1 MTVFR
6 NPRMSPV
13 LAVVAAVLFMLVAVQ
28 GRASAENLPVAAFFG
43 TFHGSGIA
51 VSGDSIYAP
60 ETARDMDVVVRP
72 AGAAEGDGFEITWT
86 TVSRSSTGE
95 VKRKSQSL
103 TFMKDGSDGRFRTS
117 ERTDAFGEGGLAWA
131 NIDDQT
137 LNVFVMMVE
146 PDGGYTLQ
154 RYARTLS
161 GRGMELVFTR
171 SRDGEERRS
180 VKGLLVK
187 VAK

>member
-1 MTVFR
+1 MSFSR
-6 NPRMSPV
+6 NPRMTPV
-13 LAVVAAVLFMLVAVQ
+13 LAVAALMLFALIAVQ
-28 GRASAENLPVAAFFG
+28 GRASAEALPIAAFFG
-43 TFHGSGIA
+43 TFQGSGIA

-72 AGAAEGDGFEITWT
+72 AGGAADAGFEITWT
-86 TVSRSSTGE
+86 TISRSSTGK
-95 VKRKSQSL
+95 VKRKREAL
-103 TFMKDGSDGRFRTS
+103 TFTPDGSAGRFRTL

-131 NIDDQT
+131 NIDEQT

-146 PDGGYTLQ
+146 ADGGYILQ

-171 SRDGEERRS
+171 SRDGEQRTS

-187 VAK
+187 VTN